1 MTPLSLKEIAAR
13 LNEMQLPETDM
24 VIGIGTGGI
33 APATMVAYHLNCD
46 LRIITINYRD
56 EKNTP
61 QHESPVLIS
70 NLPETSEIQNK
81 RILLVDDVSV
91 SGKTIN
97 QALAILN
104 VPNIRTLCMKGKADF
119 VLFPEIKD
127 CVKWPWKE

>member
-1 MTPLSLKEIAAR
+1 MIPLSLKEIASR
-13 LNEMQLPETDM
+13 LNEMQLPETDL

-33 APATMVAYHLNCD
+33 APATMVAYHLNCE

-61 QHESPVLIS
+61 RHENPVLIS
-70 NLPETSEIQNK
+70 NLPDKTEIEGK
-81 RILLVDDVSV
+81 RVLLVDDVSV
-91 SGKTIN
+91 SGRTLN
-97 QALAILN
+97 QALQILD
-104 VPNIRTLCMKGKADF
+104 VPNIQTLCMKGKADF

>member
-70 NLPETSEIQNK
+70 NLPDKSEIQNK

-104 VPNIRTLCMKGKADF
+104 APNIRTLCMKGKADF
-119 VLFPEIKD
+119 VLFPEI
-127 CVKWPWKE
+127 CVPVRYC